1 MSVLKQLFDG
11 GDKGAFNLELKKEF
25 EKSLDLS
32 VLLEVLK
39 SEEINLTRK
48 QVIGK
53 LSFVGCKNIV
63 PKTDKPKT
71 VKDDGPS
78 KKELIKTLADLVDLA
93 VTDLLTF
100 NNVKKSEIDSLISAI
115 ECKLSADIYG

>member
-1 MSVLKQLFDG
+1 MSNLKELFDN
-11 GDKGAFNLELKKEF
+11 GDKGKFNLALKSEF
-25 EKSLDLS
+25 EKSLNLE

-63 PKTDKPKT
+63 PKTDKPKKP
-71 VKDDGPS
+71 KDDGPS
-78 KKELIKTLADLVDLA
+78 KKELIKSLADLVDLA

-100 NNVKKSEIDSLISAI
+100 NNVKKSEIDGLISAI
-115 ECKLSADIYG
+115 ECKLSVESDG

>member
-25 EKSLDLS
+25 EKTLDLS
-32 VLLEVLK
+32 VLLEVLA

-63 PKTDKPKT
+63 PKTEKVKKP
-71 VKDDGPS
+71 KDDGPS
-78 KKELIKTLADLVDLA
+78 KKELIAELCDLLNIP
-93 VTDLLTF
+93 VTDVLTF
-100 NNVKKSEIDSLISAI
+100 NNVKKSEIDNLIASI
-115 ECKLSADIYG
+115 ECKLSDS